1 MKPPGRR
8 ATGASRWRLRRSA
21 GCRGWLLA
29 ITIVGITFAHGPED
43 DQIRLLTAQLE
54 RHPQDLTARLRRG
67 ELLRDHPRP
76 GDTNTVAMAREDF
89 AYVLRASPHL
99 LSAQLGMARLEL
111 ASGEFTNA
119 LRRLD
124 QALTGTN
131 PIATVHLLRAE
142 ALVKCGRPAEAV
154 TSYSEALQ
162 RQKDPRAESFLARA
176 RAQLAA
182 SPTNFSAVLAGLDA
196 GLARLGPVPGLQLLA
211 LDIALRARDYTN
223 ALARVDA
230 LAAESDRQESWLS
243 RRGDVLLAAGRI
255 AEARTAW
262 QKALQACRQ
271 LPERLRATPALRDL
285 EADLAQKLASNA
297 PGPAAP

>member
-1 MKPPGRR
+1 MRPPGGGRDVVLGGL
-8 ATGASRWRLRRSA
+8 AASEGS
-21 GCRGWLLA
+21 
-29 ITIVGITFAHGPED
+29 
-43 DQIRLLTAQLE
+43 
-54 RHPQDLTARLRRG
+54 
-67 ELLRDHPRP
+67 
-76 GDTNTVAMAREDF
+76 
-89 AYVLRASPHL
+89 
-99 LSAQLGMARLEL
+99 
-111 ASGEFTNA
+111 
-119 LRRLD
+119 
-124 QALTGTN
+124 
-131 PIATVHLLRAE
+131 
-142 ALVKCGRPAEAV
+142 
-154 TSYSEALQ
+154 
-162 RQKDPRAESFLARA
+162 RAESFLARA